1 MNPSLS
7 LRYKSW
13 GGTKVPVLIRFLPMF
28 ELLYAIN
35 VVFKTFGLPGLCAF
49 SMAIEWRMA
58 RLLSLR
64 MADDMGHDK
73 ISATA
78 LKNSQSIPGTYM
90 DEVLLRCITPRLHSP
105 SVHKLSLPGSRTS
118 IMPYIEICASPIED
132 DGGVPLVQGSLEH
145 PQNDDTTGYMS
156 DNDVR
161 FSSWFL
167 GDVYMLTP
175 LLRIFRTQ
183 IPHLNLT

>member
-1 MNPSLS
+1 
-7 LRYKSW
+7 
-13 GGTKVPVLIRFLPMF
+13 
-28 ELLYAIN
+28 
-35 VVFKTFGLPGLCAF
+35 
-49 SMAIEWRMA
+49 
-58 RLLSLR
+58 
-64 MADDMGHDK
+64 
-73 ISATA
+73 
-78 LKNSQSIPGTYM
+78 
-90 DEVLLRCITPRLHSP
+90 
-105 SVHKLSLPGSRTS
+105 
-118 IMPYIEICASPIED
+118 MPYIEICASPIED